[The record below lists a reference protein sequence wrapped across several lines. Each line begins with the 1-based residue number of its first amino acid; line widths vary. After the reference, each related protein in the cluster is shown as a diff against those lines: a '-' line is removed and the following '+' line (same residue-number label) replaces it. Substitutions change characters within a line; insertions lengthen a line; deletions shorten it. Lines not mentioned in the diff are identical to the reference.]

1 MITSVYFIVCYHCYR
16 TAPANPRGLG
26 LLDSYVCSIFYYT
39 HTDREPEPNPN
50 FFVTL
55 TCRAHTTFF
64 VDRSLRQV
72 SFFSET
78 MEVRLSSLMRMKHC
92 RLNLLFSLFL
102 LASCANAQLS
112 ITEEEL
118 MRIIGRSETVKTVT
132 PLSLAANFERIHV
145 RWILIA
151 RDVVLRLQ
159 CTLFFSRH
167 ISPNFFSECFPARE
181 RRIQRTCACLLSLIL
196 TGRALAPTSLDQV
209 RISP

>member
-1 MITSVYFIVCYHCYR
+1 M
-16 TAPANPRGLG
+16 
-26 LLDSYVCSIFYYT
+26 
-39 HTDREPEPNPN
+39 
-50 FFVTL
+50 TL

-118 MRIIGRSETVKTVT
+118 TRIIGRSETVKTVT
-132 PLSLAANFERIHV
+132 PLSLAANFERMHV

-151 RDVVLRLQ
+151 RDIVLIEANSRPSVAVHS
-159 CTLFFSRH
+159 LFFHDISHPISFLNAFQRARGVSR
-167 ISPNFFSECFPARE
+167 EPAP
-181 RRIQRTCACLLSLIL
+181 AS
-196 TGRALAPTSLDQV
+196 SH
-209 RISP
+209 